1 MFLRKNYET
10 RALVCCTNSI
20 LLYMDDVYACKK
32 EKGCYQK
39 LQEVA

>member
-20 LLYMDDVYACKK
+20 LLYMGDVYAGEK
-32 EKGCYQK
+32 EEGCYQQ
-39 LQEVA
+39 LQKVA